1 MNLMKVNLL
10 ELHPDE
16 FEELLLERVDRKFRI
31 KQVLNWIYVHQ
42 ILDPDLMSNIP
53 EELRDYLKKA
63 FSSFLPRILDK
74 QISQDGSIKYLLGLE
89 DENRIEMVII
99 PREERTTLC
108 VSSQVGCAR
117 NCLFCATAKIGLIRN
132 LYTHEILAQVF
143 VALKELQKTKLTN
156 IVFMGMG
163 EPLDNYDNVL
173 KSIKILQHQEA
184 FRFSPRRITLST
196 SGVIP
201 RLNDLADSK
210 LKVKLAVSLNSA
222 IQEKRAEIMPLTR
235 QFPLAELKKC
245 LLNFRKKTPYRI
257 TFEYVMIK
265 NFNLAKEDSK
275 ALINFIGDISCK
287 LNLIAWNKVDYLPY
301 ETPDENDIRIF
312 LEDINKLNSAVTFR
326 SSRGADINAACGQL
340 AGQYY

>member
-1 MNLMKVNLL
+1 MKINLL

-16 FEELLLERVDRKFRI
+16 FKELLLRQVDKKFRI
-31 KQVLNWIYVHQ
+31 KQLLNWIYVHR

-53 EELRDYLKKA
+53 ADFKTFLKKE
-63 FSSFLPRILDK
+63 FSNFIPRILDK
-74 QISQDGSIKYLLGLE
+74 QISQDSSTKYLLELE

-99 PREERTTLC
+99 PREGRTTLC
-108 VSSQVGCAR
+108 LSSQVGCAR

-132 LYTHEILAQVF
+132 LYVHEILSQVF
-143 VALKELQKTKLTN
+143 ITLKELQDRKLTN

-163 EPLDNYDNVL
+163 EPLDNYENVL
-173 KSIKILQHQEA
+173 KSIRILQHEEG
-184 FRFSPRRITLST
+184 FKFSPRRITLST

-201 RLNDLADSK
+201 RLNDLADSN

-222 IQEKRAEIMPLTR
+222 IQEKRAEIMPLTK
-235 QFPLAELKKC
+235 QYPLAELKKC
-245 LLNFRKKTPYRI
+245 LLNFRKKTSYRI

-265 NFNLAKEDSK
+265 NFNLAAEDSQ
-275 ALINFIGDISCK
+275 ALIDFIGDISCK

-301 ETPDENDIRIF
+301 ETPDENDIRDF
-312 LEDINKLNSAVTFR
+312 LKAINKLSSAVTFR